1 MLYIVYRPLF
11 NLREEKLE
19 NANDVFQNLCKMAPT
34 IRYPAKQFQFINFS
48 LIFPFMIMAVQK
60 VILCLSW
67 IMAMHLSAGT
77 IRTCAFLFSASW
89 WTFSIA
95 LLQMM

>member
-48 LIFPFMIMAVQK
+48 LNVPFMIMTVQK
-60 VILCLSW
+60 VNPLLALVYVHGFISW
-67 IMAMHLSAGT
+67 YN
-77 IRTCAFLFSASW
+77 
-89 WTFSIA
+89 
-95 LLQMM
+95 